1 MDPATSSPT
10 SLLRTKLTGRISK
23 DEVCELCRIIK
34 GNDGM
39 KAALYGLTT
48 AADVRVSVNAL
59 WVFTHLDEADN
70 AWLYAKQDE
79 MIDRVLQETHIA
91 HCRLLLSLL
100 HRQPFTAESLRADFM
115 DYCLSKITAV
125 AQPYAIRA
133 LCIKLAYEQCRHYPE
148 LLAELQ
154 MALELLQT
162 ERLSPG
168 LASALRQVE
177 RKMRKGKRVKRSE
190 ER

>member
-1 MDPATSSPT
+1 
-10 SLLRTKLTGRISK
+10 
-23 DEVCELCRIIK
+23 
-34 GNDGM
+34 
-39 KAALYGLTT
+39 
-48 AADVRVSVNAL
+48 
-59 WVFTHLDEADN
+59 
-70 AWLYAKQDE
+70 
-79 MIDRVLQETHIA
+79 
-91 HCRLLLSLL
+91 
-100 HRQPFTAESLRADFM
+100 M

-168 LASALRQVE
+168 LASAQRQVE